1 MRDENGSVIGALGL
15 SFDITESE
23 HRRLEL
29 EKAHVELE
37 EKRASLENLSMQF
50 IQMQEA
56 ERERIA
62 RELHDELGGILTG
75 LYFDVS
81 WLRERLGDESLLGRA
96 DEMGRQIE
104 KATKKVRDVARE
116 LRPKVIDD
124 FGLTL
129 EGTRNVSEIGRYEGV
144 RFIDDFGLIPAL
156 EDLVGEFSERYGI
169 EANLSVRRDGTE
181 KRRSADINVYRIVQE
196 ALTNVAR
203 HSGAD
208 QAEVRLHYEEDYTM
222 VEIRDNGHGTSRDE
236 IDSPEALGVAG
247 MRERAELLGG
257 SFSIETFDGKGT
269 IVRVRIPN
277 EGKADEPVDAGR

>member
-1 MRDENGSVIGALGL
+1 
-15 SFDITESE
+15 ITESE

-116 LRPKVIDD
+116 LRPKV
-124 FGLTL
+124 
-129 EGTRNVSEIGRYEGV
+129 
-144 RFIDDFGLIPAL
+144 IDDFGLIPAL